1 MGKPERQF
9 QEEWAGAAWQHIQS
23 ERRYSVDESLGEGM
37 RMRGK
42 KMGLMQ
48 FIREKL
54 GADSEML
61 DSAVLTKALDET
73 LQEIKELDSKIVA
86 REQRLGFDSI

>member
-1 MGKPERQF
+1 
-9 QEEWAGAAWQHIQS
+9 
-23 ERRYSVDESLGEGM
+23 
-37 RMRGK
+37 MRGK